1 MAKNIDLSDLMTR
14 HQAEQG
20 ITTKAIVPEKVE
32 REVEAAVDALSPE
45 ELEKVEQIKD
55 SIDMT
60 DSEALLTY
68 GAPAQKKIAAFSD
81 SVLAQVRTKDNPEDG
96 RIKDDPNRHGQGAYE
111 GSGKQGKR
119 GEEDAQEGETEEF
132 AVDPSRGHH
141 LDISL

>member
-20 ITTKAIVPEKVE
+20 TTTKAIVPEKVE

-68 GAPAQKKIAAFSD
+68 GAPAQDCGVLRQRPRAGAHEGQRRGRPIA
-81 SVLAQVRTKDNPEDG
+81 R
-96 RIKDDPNRHGQGAYE
+96 
-111 GSGKQGKR
+111 
-119 GEEDAQEGETEEF
+119 
-132 AVDPSRGHH
+132 
-141 LDISL
+141 

>member
-20 ITTKAIVPEKVE
+20 TTTKAIVPEKVE

-81 SVLAQVRTKDNPEDG
+81 SVLAQVHEGQRRG
-96 RIKDDPNRHGQGAYE
+96 RPIAR
-111 GSGKQGKR
+111 
-119 GEEDAQEGETEEF
+119 
-132 AVDPSRGHH
+132 
-141 LDISL
+141 